1 MRKTFLFIFAAV
13 CALCVSLSLT
23 FAINT
28 SVVRAETVSG
38 VTPTLSSTKYLKSTD
53 GTTMLLATGIKDFTD
68 CYECG
73 YVTSGTDAVKRD
85 VKKYYE
91 SITLKKDEKEKT
103 WRAEDLFPGYDGM
116 IVWEVKN
123 VSTETS
129 FKPYVN
135 VGDREDGVLVESD
148 NIVYGTEKTLESVV
162 GVSSSLTG
170 VLLPS
175 GLDEFATS
183 EKALSFEYKTTDESA
198 GTDTVTFT
206 LWTADG
212 LHRLT
217 NIFTLNVESNTLS
230 GSAGEI
236 KDIGDGWRR
245 VFINCSDMPICTA
258 EGADGTETIGTL
270 FFNEVNRAIVVANA
284 EFVDE
289 DFHFSAKTFTAGT
302 LQNSYFGDTP
312 ETSGV
317 ELDQVVIFDV
327 KFATSGSLSFYLN
340 EYWNS
345 KYCGPFTLTS
355 AGVLSGNGA
364 NSCES
369 IGDGWYR
376 IRINLNKAS
385 KSPTAPAFVSNFYI
399 QPATTASGFV
409 VYVGNED
416 PDIHEDAKTFTAS
429 TQKDYYFVENYAT
442 SGVELD
448 KIMKID
454 VKFESAGSFS
464 FYLNESSDG
473 KYCGLYALTSAGV
486 LSGSGAVSAESID
499 DGWYRIYIDLGKAA
513 KTNDPSF
520 ISRIN
525 IAATTSASGYVMYMG
540 YEVPDIHEDAV
551 AFTASTQKDYYF
563 VKNYTTTGVALD
575 KIMKIDVK
583 FESAGSFSFY
593 LNESSDGKYCG
604 LYALTSAGVL
614 SGSGAVS
621 AESIDD
627 GWYRIYIDLG
637 KAAKTNDP
645 SFISRINIAATTSAS
660 GYVMYMGYD
669 EPEIVEPVIFE
680 PKSGDSLD
688 LPETITSYTWSD
700 KYLTFKLKPVDPAST
715 GTIQMKLASDSADL
729 SYGIRL
735 VFNSNS
741 APTNG
746 RAIASVGEKDDDG
759 WYLITTQTCKEIT
772 GSAGNVTKL
781 TFAQYSSGGY
791 PSFYLKDLEVH

>member
-1 MRKTFLFIFAAV
+1 MFTAIAV
-13 CALCVSLSLT
+13 VCMVLAVTSLSGSYN
-23 FAINT
+23 A
-28 SVVRAETVSG
+28 VKAETVSG
-38 VTPTLSSTKYLKSTD
+38 TTPTFSETKIMKSVD
-53 GTTMLLATGIKDFTD
+53 GTMMLLATGINDYQD

-73 YVTSGTDAVKRD
+73 YVTEGLQAVTYNLA
-85 VKKYYE
+85 KYYT
-91 SITLKKDEKEKT
+91 SISVNGGAKVWTT
-103 WRAEDLFPGYDGM
+103 EDIFGEDYDGM

-129 FKPYVN
+129 FKPYVR
-135 VGDREDGVLVESD
+135 VGDREDGVLVTSGTVE
-148 NIVYGTEKTLESVV
+148 YGTERTLESVV
-162 GVSSSLTG
+162 GVSSSFTG
-170 VLLPS
+170 VLLSS

-212 LHRLT
+212 MHRLT
-217 NIFTLNVESNTLS
+217 EIFTINVESNTLS

-258 EGADGTETIGTL
+258 EGADGTETIGLL
-270 FFNEVNRAIVVANA
+270 FFNTVNRAIVVANA

-289 DFHFSAKTFTAGT
+289 DIHIGADTFTVGT
-302 LQNSYFGDTP
+302 LKNSYFGDTP
-312 ETSGV
+312 STSGV

-340 EYWNS
+340 EYYNA

-376 IRINLNKAS
+376 IKINLNKAS
-385 KSPTAPAFVSNFYI
+385 KSATAPAFVSNFYI
-399 QPATTASGFV
+399 QTATTASGFV

-416 PDIHEDAKTFTAS
+416 PDIHEDAVAFTAS
-429 TQKDYYFVENYAT
+429 TQKDYYFVENHTT
-442 SGVELD
+442 SGVALD
-448 KIMKID
+448 KIIKID
-454 VKFESAGSFS
+454 VKFESEGIFY
-464 FYLNESSDG
+464 FYLNESWNG

-499 DGWYRIYIDLGKAA
+499 DGWYRIYIDLGKAT
-513 KTNDPSF
+513 KTNNPSF

-525 IAATTSASGYVMYMG
+525 IAA
-540 YEVPDIHEDAV
+540 
-551 AFTASTQKDYYF
+551 
-563 VKNYTTTGVALD
+563 
-575 KIMKIDVK
+575 
-583 FESAGSFSFY
+583 
-593 LNESSDGKYCG
+593 
-604 LYALTSAGVL
+604 
-614 SGSGAVS
+614 
-621 AESIDD
+621 
-627 GWYRIYIDLG
+627 
-637 KAAKTNDP
+637 
-645 SFISRINIAATTSAS
+645 ATTAS

-669 EPEIVEPVIFE
+669 EPVVYTPGN
-680 PKSGDSLD
+680 GDSLD
-688 LPETITSYTWSD
+688 LPETITSYTLSD

-715 GTIQMKLASDSADL
+715 GTIQMKLASDSGDL

-735 VFNSNS
+735 VFNKDS

-746 RAIASVGEKDDDG
+746 RAIASVVDLDDDG
-759 WYLITTQTCKEIT
+759 WYLITTQTCKQIT
-772 GSAGNVTKL
+772 GSAGDVTKL
-781 TFAQYSSGGY
+781 TFAAYSGY